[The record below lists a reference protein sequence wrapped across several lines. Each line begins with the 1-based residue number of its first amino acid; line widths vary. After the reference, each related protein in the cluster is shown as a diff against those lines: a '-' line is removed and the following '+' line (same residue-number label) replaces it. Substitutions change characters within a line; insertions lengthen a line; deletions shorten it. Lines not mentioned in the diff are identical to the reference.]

1 MRHPQPPMT
10 YVGCDIAHMA
20 AVSCVPCLCNRDMAD
35 MACFGSKK
43 PLKTVTGGLNFKILS
58 SVLISPP
65 SGPCR
70 VVLGVDLNKNCAIS
84 QTSGLN
90 HVVYD
95 PGAGGP
101 GLGLVSSEPNQA
113 KWTCPGPPP
122 PLN

>member
-1 MRHPQPPMT
+1 MRHPQPPTT
-10 YVGCDIAHMA
+10 YVGCDTAHMA

-35 MACFGSKK
+35 MAFFGSKK

-84 QTSGLN
+84 QTSGAN
-90 HVVYD
+90 HVVCD
-95 PGAGGP
+95 TRA
-101 GLGLVSSEPNQA
+101 
-113 KWTCPGPPP
+113 
-122 PLN
+122 